1 MSDPGSCT
9 LQIHKAGSENYAATA
24 DLGVPLLEQTWGR
37 IWPDKM
43 PPCPPQQGWPRSTFL
58 PLYNPLAAGEPGT
71 QGEMEL
77 TWQEILS
84 ISELQGLDMPTENC
98 YDSAVCS
105 HGQPTVLPTGYAP
118 CTTGTGDSAISSFNH
133 PAPTYEHLYPET
145 LPGYCTVYNYTGTLV
160 SSSLEPPGPASL
172 GGYKE
177 GQGMVLEKNL
187 TSGFGTHGSR
197 KSQEDLESDSGLSLN
212 YSDAESLEA
221 EGLERAEYTSL
232 YPMDHGPAYP
242 MLAPVPEMA
251 FSGSYPEHSLEKG
264 RSPRG
269 EVAGSRDERRALAMK
284 IPFPVEKIINLPVDD
299 FNELVSRFPL
309 SEPQLALIRDI
320 RRRGK
325 NKVAAQNC
333 RKRKLETLVQLEREL
348 DELSRERQRLL
359 RDRGEFNRTM
369 SLTKQKMGVLYHQ
382 VFCMLR
388 DESGNNYSPEE
399 YTLQLTPDG
408 GIFLV
413 PRNEQSD
420 NCVELNCTNHGGN

>member
-9 LQIHKAGSENYAATA
+9 LQIHKASSENFAATA
-24 DLGVPLLEQTWGR
+24 DLGGPLLEQTWGR

-58 PLYNPLAAGEPGT
+58 PLYNPLAAGESGS
-71 QGEMEL
+71 QGEAEL

-84 ISELQGLDMPTENC
+84 ISELQGLDMRTENC
-98 YDSAVCS
+98 YDPVVCGHAQQAMPP
-105 HGQPTVLPTGYAP
+105 HGYLP
-118 CTTGTGDSAISSFNH
+118 CTGMGDNAISGFNH
-133 PAPTYEHLYPET
+133 SAPAYECPYPET
-145 LPGYCTVYNYTGTLV
+145 LPGYCTVYNYTGMLI

-172 GGYKE
+172 GGCKE
-177 GQGMVLEKNL
+177 GQGMVLEKDF
-187 TSGFGTHGSR
+187 TSGFGSHGSR
-197 KSQEDLESDSGLSLN
+197 KSQEDFESDSGLSLN

-232 YPMDHGPAYP
+232 YPMDHVSTYP
-242 MLAPVPEMA
+242 MLAPVPEMP

-264 RSPRG
+264 RSPHG

-284 IPFPVEKIINLPVDD
+284 IPFPVDKIINLPVDD

-348 DELSRERQRLL
+348 DELNRERQRLL

-369 SLTKQKMGVLYHQ
+369 ALTKQKLGVLYHQ
-382 VFCMLR
+382 IFCMLR
-388 DESGNNYSPEE
+388 DESGNTYSPEE
-399 YTLQLTPDG
+399 YTLQLAPDG
-408 GIFLV
+408 GVFLV
-413 PRNEQSD
+413 PRNEQPDS
-420 NCVELNCTNHGGN
+420 CTENCTNHGGN